1 MYGLFSRCIWED
13 KQLMKSGMV
22 AFALLIAV
30 VVMAALQVPFAQQ
43 GSPADMKEAG
53 HKIFV
58 ERCAKCHDENGAK
71 VLPDGTSLVQRLAR
85 SKDPSE
91 LLATRLKNE
100 QERRAVMLYLQP
112 MLPDKRSSR

>member
-1 MYGLFSRCIWED
+1 
-13 KQLMKSGMV
+13 MKSGMV
-22 AFALLIAV
+22 AFALLIT
-30 VVMAALQVPFAQQ
+30 AALQVPSAQP

-58 ERCAKCHDENGAK
+58 ERCAKCHDENGTK

-85 SKDPSE
+85 SKDPLE
-91 LLATRLKNE
+91 LLATRLKKE
-100 QERRAVMLYLQP
+100 QERQAVMLYLQP

>member
-1 MYGLFSRCIWED
+1 
-13 KQLMKSGMV
+13 MKSGTV
-22 AFALLIAV
+22 YLAFLIAV
-30 VVMAALQVPFAQQ
+30 TAAVHVSSPQQ

-58 ERCAKCHDENGAK
+58 ERCAKCHDENAAK

-85 SKDPSE
+85 SKNPVE

-100 QERRAVMLYLQP
+100 GERRAVMLYLQP
-112 MLPDKRSSR
+112 MLLDKRPPR